1 MMRTRR
7 TVRLRLPE
15 LSAREAAAISYF
27 IDQLDL
33 ALWAQSGEAM
43 TLLCEQEGIPLIR
56 DDSNLDQT
64 TVRKRGR

>member
-33 ALWAQSGEAM
+33 ALWAQSGATM
-43 TLLCEQEGIPLIR
+43 TQLCEREGIPLIG
-56 DDSNLDQT
+56 DDNDLDQT
-64 TVRKRGR
+64 AVRKRGR

>member
-1 MMRTRR
+1 MRTRR

-33 ALWAQSGEAM
+33 ALWAHSGPAM
-43 TLLCEQEGIPLIR
+43 THLCEKEGIPLIR
-56 DDSNLDQT
+56 DDNDLDHT